1 MIDMDDLYNHY
12 QLRIVDSHRRAPVMR
27 LPLSYRIDMTAV
39 ESMQMEKYHS
49 ERLYTIEIT
58 ESNLDRLNT
67 DVKHFQEY
75 CRDPGDYRE
84 MREREDWTRRNV
96 PAVKKA
102 WDNYKMLLRLAA
114 EGRTL
119 D

>member
-1 MIDMDDLYNHY
+1 MNDAADLYNRY
-12 QLRIVDSHRRAPVMR
+12 QLRIVDSHRRSPVMQ
-27 LPLSYRIDMTAV
+27 LPLSYRIDMTAT
-39 ESMQMEKYHS
+39 ESMQMERYHT

-58 ESNLDRLNT
+58 ESNLDRLTT
-67 DVKHFQEY
+67 DIKHFQEY
-75 CRDPGDYRE
+75 CCDPGVYRD
-84 MREREDWTRRNV
+84 MQQREDWTRKNV

-102 WDNYKMLLRLAA
+102 WENYKMLLRLAA

>member
-1 MIDMDDLYNHY
+1 MNDLGNLYNHY
-12 QLRIVDSHRRAPVMR
+12 QLRIVDRRRRAPVMR
-27 LPLSYRIDMTAV
+27 FPISYQVDMTAV
-39 ESMQMEKYHS
+39 EEMHMERYHS
-49 ERLYTIEIT
+49 EPLYTLEIT
-58 ESNLDRLNT
+58 ETNLNRLNT

-75 CRDPGDYRE
+75 CRDPGAYRD
-84 MREREDWTRRNV
+84 MQQREDWTRRNV

>member
-1 MIDMDDLYNHY
+1 
-12 QLRIVDSHRRAPVMR
+12 
-27 LPLSYRIDMTAV
+27 
-39 ESMQMEKYHS
+39 
-49 ERLYTIEIT
+49 
-58 ESNLDRLNT
+58 
-67 DVKHFQEY
+67 
-75 CRDPGDYRE
+75 